1 MEQTQEKKKRG
12 PKPKSDYN
20 SSMSSVKA
28 MLDGLAADR
37 NERPIIEPKTDHADP
52 SPRESIL
59 QQWIAESAPCSYV
72 KFVYPIPRIIKTEPL
87 YEFKLAGDSK
97 YRVDKIWYGPHGLLW
112 EYQGIIQVTDAVQHA
127 TFIENVLSAQ

>member
-12 PKPKSDYN
+12 PKAKPEAFKTEY
-20 SSMSSVKA
+20 KA
-28 MLDGLAADR
+28 EFIPDAV
-37 NERPIIEPKTDHADP
+37 EPKTDHADP

-112 EYQGIIQVTDAVQHA
+112 EFQGIIQVTDAVQHA
-127 TFIENVLSAQ
+127 TFIENVLA